1 MSAVRLAFAL
11 GTAGMFFAC
20 AGFTGP
26 DAPSVGRPIASAQ
39 LEGRVVPASQPCA
52 DDVASGFGALVAARS
67 RVQLL
72 REAFDDARKHYFVA
86 LRKYSVGVAEIQPVF
101 DAERSLLVLEESLQ
115 ASEAEEMQTLAR
127 LFLAMAA
134 DSCGQSGASTSPP
147 PARVSV

>member
-1 MSAVRLAFAL
+1 MSAVRSAFAL
-11 GTAGMFFAC
+11 GTAAMFFTW

-26 DAPSVGRPIASAQ
+26 DSPSVERPTASAQ
-39 LEGRVVPASQPCA
+39 LEARAVPASQACA
-52 DDVASGFGALVAARS
+52 DDVASGFGALVEARN

-115 ASEAEEMQTLAR
+115 ASEAEEMRTLAR
-127 LFLAMAA
+127 LFLAMTA
-134 DSCGQSGASTSPP
+134 DSCDQRDTSESAP
-147 PARVSV
+147 PARVSI